1 MGGGASA
8 RKISTIGS
16 VIGRSLRVEEMPPE
30 EARSEWLT
38 FISASAVN
46 MLLAPGLRRS
56 VNLALVTSRFAEIT
70 ERRRER
76 SATGR
81 PITPRRPVGHVPFD
95 RSKNV
100 TLSSPTEVLPMNRLY
115 SSGCAIALC
124 MLIGGCSQAPPPA
137 PPDTRAADEKS
148 IRDGEVAWNA
158 D

>member
-1 MGGGASA
+1 MGGCAS
-8 RKISTIGS
+8 KISTIGS

-56 VNLALVTSRFAEIT
+56 VNLALATSTFAEIT

-81 PITPRRPVGHVPFD
+81 PITPRGPLATFLLTGRRILRYH
-95 RSKNV
+95 
-100 TLSSPTEVLPMNRLY
+100 
-115 SSGCAIALC
+115 
-124 MLIGGCSQAPPPA
+124 PP
-137 PPDTRAADEKS
+137 
-148 IRDGEVAWNA
+148 
-158 D
+158 